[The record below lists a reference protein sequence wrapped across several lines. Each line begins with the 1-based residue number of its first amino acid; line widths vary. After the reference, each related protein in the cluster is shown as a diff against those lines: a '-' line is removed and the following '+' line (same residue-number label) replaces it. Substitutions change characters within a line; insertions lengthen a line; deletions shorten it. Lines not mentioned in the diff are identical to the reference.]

1 MNTIEKILSFNSMI
15 LSYSSLQPI
24 VSQMEDIAEKPVE
37 YSNEPFDA
45 SLARPQQDFI
55 LVATTLIVILI
66 IR

>member
-1 MNTIEKILSFNSMI
+1 
-15 LSYSSLQPI
+15 
-24 VSQMEDIAEKPVE
+24 MEDIAEKPVE

-66 IR
+66 IRWVAAIGLS